1 MPEDYVPA
9 AEGLAAQVVEVKK
22 KVRIPVEAQKELHV
36 CRERLVPGFHPY
48 AQPESLRWLRPAGPA
63 AAGAVEMTLLPF
75 ILVQSGD

>member
-36 CRERLVPGFHPY
+36 CRDRLVPGFHPY
-48 AQPESLRWLRPAGPA
+48 AQPESCIGS
-63 AAGAVEMTLLPF
+63 VLLAR
-75 ILVQSGD
+75 LQQVLWR